1 MPERLATLDS
11 SVLGEFV
18 AYRWTSGKLNA
29 QMKSCG
35 LENRAVI
42 AIADEIYIN
51 ENEIVVKVSRS
62 SGPGGQNVNKVN
74 TRVTLF
80 FDVAAC
86 QTLSQTQK
94 QQVLARLATRADKN
108 GVVRIASQKFRTQSA
123 NRTAAM
129 ERLCRLLKEALA
141 PPRVR
146 KRTRK
151 PARAHEKR
159 LERKKR
165 RSALKR
171 LRSGKDFGF

>member
-1 MPERLATLDS
+1 MLR
-11 SVLGEFV
+11 EFI
-18 AYRWTSGKLNA
+18 AYRWTFGKLDA

-35 LENRAVI
+35 LETGAVI
-42 AIADEIYIN
+42 AITDEIYIN

-80 FDVAAC
+80 FDVADC
-86 QTLSQTQK
+86 ETLSDAQK
-94 QQVLARLATRADKN
+94 QRILARLATRTDKN
-108 GVVRIASQKFRTQSA
+108 GVLRVASQKFRTQSA

-129 ERLCRLLKEALA
+129 ERLCRLLGEALA
-141 PPRVR
+141 PPPIR
-146 KRTRK
+146 KRTRA

-159 LERKKR
+159 LDEKKR

>member
-1 MPERLATLDS
+1 LDTG
-11 SVLGEFV
+11 VLGEFV
-18 AYRWTSGKLNA
+18 AYRWTSGKLDA

-35 LENRAVI
+35 LETGAVI
-42 AIADEIYIN
+42 AITDEIYIN
-51 ENEIVVKVSRS
+51 EDEIVVKVSRS

-86 QTLSQTQK
+86 ETLSQTQK
-94 QQVLARLATRADKN
+94 QRILARLATRSDKN
-108 GVVRIASQKFRTQSA
+108 GVLRVASQKFRTQSA

-129 ERLCRLLKEALA
+129 ERLCRLLGEALA
-141 PPRVR
+141 PPPIR
-146 KRTRK
+146 KRTRA

-159 LERKKR
+159 LEQKKR

-171 LRSGKDFGF
+171 LRSGRDFGF